1 MKVQKLCFLFIF
13 LTFSISVFSEY
24 KGIVSGRIVTADRE
38 VVNFATVHL
47 KGSARGSGTNK
58 DGLYHIKARPGNTRW
73 SLRHS
78 DIKPSKRPW
87 R

>member
-47 KGSARGSGTNK
+47 KGSARGS
-58 DGLYHIKARPGNTRW
+58 
-73 SLRHS
+73 
-78 DIKPSKRPW
+78 
-87 R
+87 

>member
-58 DGLYHIKARPGNTRW
+58 DGLYHIKAPAGKYT
-73 SLRHS
+73 LVVTALGY
-78 DIKPSKRPW
+78 KTVEKTV
-87 R
+87 

>member
-38 VVNFATVHL
+38 VVNFETVL
-47 KGSARGSGTNK
+47 LNGLFSGCGTNNTYK
-58 DGLYHIKARPGNTRW
+58 PQQKKTRW
-73 SLRHS
+73 SERHS
-78 DIKPSKRPW
+78 DIKPSKRP
-87 R
+87 